1 MNTTADQELVQ
12 WLLDYI
18 AATESPE
25 ALWFVTDCI
34 KDDKASG
41 ASYTTNKALD
51 SLRKAVAAQRDRLA
65 EIEHQQALEN
75 IADSHA
81 TSPASDHSG
90 TNGERTEGTKE
101 C

>member
-1 MNTTADQELVQ
+1 MKPSDDELVE

-25 ALWFVTDCI
+25 ALWLVTDCI

-41 ASYTTNKALD
+41 ASYCTTKALD
-51 SLRKAVAAQRDRLA
+51 RLRKAVAAQRNKLA

-81 TSPASDHSG
+81 HLPS
-90 TNGERTEGTKE
+90 E
-101 C
+101 